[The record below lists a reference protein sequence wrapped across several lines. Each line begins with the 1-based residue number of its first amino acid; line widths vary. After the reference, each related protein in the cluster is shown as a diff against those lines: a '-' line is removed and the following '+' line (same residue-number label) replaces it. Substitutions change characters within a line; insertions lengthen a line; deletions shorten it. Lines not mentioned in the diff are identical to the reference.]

1 MLKIMLTIKSQQ
13 MLMLTR
19 REFIGWEN
27 LIKTILLIF
36 LLEGMRGRARENMM
50 NVCFKKN
57 TTDILEHI
65 QINELYIYIIYTNS

>member
-1 MLKIMLTIKSQQ
+1 

-27 LIKTILLIF
+27 LIKAILLIIF
-36 LLEGMRGRARENMM
+36 LEMMRKRARENMM
-50 NVCFKKN
+50 NVCFKNN

-65 QINELYIYIIYTNS
+65 QIN